1 MYRRKNKGWLK
12 HLDFIILDLLCL
24 QVCFALAYFSRH
36 GFRGNP
42 HKVIYQN
49 MMLVLVLFEFIYAFF
64 LEGYKDILKRG
75 HYVEFV
81 SVVKQVCIL
90 ELFISFYLIVVK
102 DGDDFSR
109 TVLFLLGI
117 YQLGIGW
124 MTRTIWKLHVKK
136 YQTEEGNCSLLLITT
151 SKMAEEAL
159 KRIRENNYQ
168 TYKLSG
174 IVFMD
179 CMKQEKQYQNI
190 QIVLEKNMAEW
201 VCNMEQDLI
210 SIVVPVYRAE
220 NYIEETLDCVR
231 AQTYT
236 NWELLL
242 IEDCGPDRSR
252 QIIEEYIRRTGD
264 RRIRLLT
271 HPTNL
276 GAARARNLGVNEAKG
291 RYLAYL
297 DADDLWVPEKLEWEL
312 AFMKEQKAAC
322 VFTGYEFA
330 DENGVGTGKI
340 VHVPTTIN
348 YKEALKNT
356 TIFTSTVMFD
366 MEQLSKEELQMPQIK
381 SEDTAL
387 WWRILRGGTVAC
399 GLDENLVKYRRAGKS
414 LSSNKIEALRRIW
427 NLYRKAEGMSVP
439 SSAWHFCFWA
449 VRAVK
454 RRI

>member
-1 MYRRKNKGWLK
+1 
-12 HLDFIILDLLCL
+12 
-24 QVCFALAYFSRH
+24 
-36 GFRGNP
+36 
-42 HKVIYQN
+42 
-49 MMLVLVLFEFIYAFF
+49 
-64 LEGYKDILKRG
+64 
-75 HYVEFV
+75 
-81 SVVKQVCIL
+81 
-90 ELFISFYLIVVK
+90 
-102 DGDDFSR
+102 
-109 TVLFLLGI
+109 
-117 YQLGIGW
+117 
-124 MTRTIWKLHVKK
+124 
-136 YQTEEGNCSLLLITT
+136 
-151 SKMAEEAL
+151 
-159 KRIRENNYQ
+159 
-168 TYKLSG
+168 
-174 IVFMD
+174 
-179 CMKQEKQYQNI
+179 
-190 QIVLEKNMAEW
+190 
-201 VCNMEQDLI
+201 MEPDLI

-231 AQTYT
+231 TQTYT

-252 QIIEEYIRRTGD
+252 QLIEEYIRRTGD

-297 DADDLWVPEKLEWEL
+297 DADDLWVPEKLEREL
-312 AFMKEQKAAC
+312 AFMKEQKAAF

-330 DENGVGTGKI
+330 DENGIGTGKI
-340 VHVPTTIN
+340 VHVPMTIN